1 MRYNPLG
8 QTGLLVSEL
17 CLGTMTFGSSE
28 GMWSQ
33 IAGLGQDESEAL
45 VRSALDGGINFL
57 DTAYVYSEG
66 RSEEITGRALKNLGV
81 AREDVVV
88 ATKGF
93 GRVGSAPGPNR
104 VGASRAHILAACKAS
119 LKRLGLD
126 HVDLYQL
133 HGFDA
138 LTPIEEMLEAL
149 DVLVRHGH
157 VRYVGVSNW
166 AAWQVA
172 KALGIAERRHLAPP
186 RSLQSYYTLAGRDLE
201 REIVP
206 MLLSERVGLMV
217 WSPLAGGLLS
227 GKYDLGE
234 EHDTTQGG
242 GRRATFDFPPVER
255 PRARRRGGASR
266 RRGREGLHRGAGGD
280 RLAPA
285 PARGDERHR
294 RGEAAGPARRQ
305 CRRRERGAEPG
316 GSRQARR
323 RERSPARVPRLD
335 DRAAIGTTPGPAAT
349 AWLVD
354 AGLGAALPAP
364 RARLAL

>member
-17 CLGTMTFGSSE
+17 CLGTMTFGSGE
-28 GMWSQ
+28 GMWKE
-33 IAGLGQDESEAL
+33 IGGLDQNEAEAL
-45 VRSALDGGINFL
+45 VRAALDGGINFL
-57 DTAYVYSEG
+57 DTADVYAEG
-66 RSEEITGRALKNLGV
+66 RSEEITGRALKSLAI

-93 GRVGSAPGPNR
+93 GRVGLAPGVNR

-126 HVDLYQL
+126 HVDLYQI

-138 LTPIEEMLEAL
+138 LTPIEETLEAL

-172 KALGIAERRHLAPP
+172 KALGIAERRHIAPP

-206 MLLSERVGLMV
+206 MLLSEKVGLMV

-234 EHDTTQGG
+234 EVDTTPGQ
-242 GRRATFDFPPVER
+242 GRRATFDFPPVDR
-255 PRARRRGGASR
+255 SRARAVVAAL
-266 RRGREGLHRGAGGD
+266 REIAG
-280 RLAPA
+280 
-285 PARGDERHR
+285 
-294 RGEAAGPARRQ
+294 
-305 CRRRERGAEPG
+305 ERGCTVAQGAIAWLLHQPAVTSVIVGAKRPDQLADNLRAVEV
-316 GSRQARR
+316 
-323 RERSPARVPRLD
+323 ELSPADLQKLD
-335 DRAAIGTTPGPAAT
+335 AAS
-349 AWLVD
+349 
-354 AGLGAALPAP
+354 ALPREYPGWMIERQGGLRPASPPP
-364 RARLAL
+364 RGS

>member
-17 CLGTMTFGSSE
+17 CLGTMTFGGTE
-28 GMWSQ
+28 GMWAQ
-33 IAGLGQDESEAL
+33 IGKLDQAQADAL
-45 VRSALDGGINFL
+45 VGAALAGGVNFL
-57 DTAYVYSEG
+57 DTADVYAEG
-66 RSEEITGRALKNLGV
+66 VSEEVVGRALKNLGV

-93 GRVGSAPGPNR
+93 GRVGSDPGVNR

-119 LKRLGLD
+119 LKRLELD
-126 HVDLYQL
+126 HIDLYQL
-133 HGFDA
+133 HGFDPA
-138 LTPIEEMLEAL
+138 TPIEEMLEAL

-186 RSLQSYYTLAGRDLE
+186 RSIQSYYTLAGRDLE

-206 MLLSERVGLMV
+206 MLLSEKVGLLV

-234 EHDTTQGG
+234 SGDVDTTQGQG
-242 GRRATFDFPPVER
+242 TNQQPGRRAAFDFPPVDR
-255 PRARRRGGASR
+255 GRARPVVAALREIAAHKGCTVAQLALAWLLHQPVVTSVIVGAKR
-266 RRGREGLHRGAGGD
+266 PEQLAENLGAVDVELTRAELD
-280 RLAPA
+280 RLDALSAMPKEY
-285 PARGDERHR
+285 PGWMIERQGGLRGK
-294 RGEAAGPARRQ
+294 Q
-305 CRRRERGAEPG
+305 EP
-316 GSRQARR
+316 RPIR
-323 RERSPARVPRLD
+323 
-335 DRAAIGTTPGPAAT
+335 
-349 AWLVD
+349 
-354 AGLGAALPAP
+354 
-364 RARLAL
+364 

>member
-28 GMWSQ
+28 GMWKE
-33 IAGLGQDESEAL
+33 IAGLGQGESEAL
-45 VRSALDGGINFL
+45 VRCASTAASTFSTRVLGGTIRG
-57 DTAYVYSEG
+57 DH
-66 RSEEITGRALKNLGV
+66 RAGAEKPRHRPRGCRRGDQGL
-81 AREDVVV
+81 RP
-88 ATKGF
+88 
-93 GRVGSAPGPNR
+93 GRVAPGPNR
-104 VGASRAHILAACKAS
+104 VGASRAHILAACKES

-234 EHDTTQGG
+234 EHDTTQGQ

-255 PRARRRGGASR
+255 RRVSA
-266 RRGREGLHRGAGGD
+266 
-280 RLAPA
+280 
-285 PARGDERHR
+285 
-294 RGEAAGPARRQ
+294 
-305 CRRRERGAEPG
+305 
-316 GSRQARR
+316 
-323 RERSPARVPRLD
+323 V
-335 DRAAIGTTPGPAAT
+335 
-349 AWLVD
+349 V
-354 AGLGAALPAP
+354 AALREVAGEKGCTVAQAAVTWLLHQPAVTSVIVGAKRP
-364 RARLAL
+364 D

>member
-1 MRYNPLG
+1 M
-8 QTGLLVSEL
+8 SEL

-28 GMWSQ
+28 GMWKE
-33 IAGLGQDESEAL
+33 IAGLDQGESEAL

-57 DTAYVYSEG
+57 DTADVYSEG
-66 RSEEITGRALKNLGV
+66 RSEEITGRALKSLGI

-104 VGASRAHILAACKAS
+104 VGASRAHILAACKES

-126 HVDLYQL
+126 HVDLYQQ

-138 LTPIEEMLEAL
+138 LTPIEEMLEGL
-149 DVLVRHGH
+149 DVLARHGH

-217 WSPLAGGLLS
+217 WSPLAGGLLWSTIRRKGEAGVRPSIFRPSS
-227 GKYDLGE
+227 GP
-234 EHDTTQGG
+234 
-242 GRRATFDFPPVER
+242 GRAPSWRRSAR
-255 PRARRRGGASR
+255 SRARRAARWR
-266 RRGREGLHRGAGGD
+266 RR
-280 RLAPA
+280 
-285 PARGDERHR
+285 
-294 RGEAAGPARRQ
+294 
-305 CRRRERGAEPG
+305 
-316 GSRQARR
+316 
-323 RERSPARVPRLD
+323 RSPGSCTSPRSRASSSGRSGRTSSPTTSAR
-335 DRAAIGTTPGPAAT
+335 
-349 AWLVD
+349 
-354 AGLGAALPAP
+354 
-364 RARLAL
+364 